1 MPVLPAY
8 IGYEETNV
16 KIAIASGKG
25 GTGKTTVAV
34 NLALMRGNVQLLD
47 CDVEDPDAAL
57 FLHPQISTIS
67 SVYVTVPRVLLH
79 RCTFCAECAH
89 FCAYNALVVLPD
101 QWLITPEL
109 CKDCGGCYLVCQE
122 DALTTERRKI
132 GLIQFGV
139 SGSVNVVTG
148 DLQAGEAMPTPLIRR
163 VKQEANKEGWV
174 IVDAPPGTSCAMIT
188 AIEGCD
194 ACVLVTEPTP
204 FGLHD
209 LQLASE
215 VVKILG
221 LPCGVV
227 INRSDLGDSG
237 VREFCRDKGL
247 PVLLEIPFDRGLAVA
262 YSRGE
267 PVVFVSEHW
276 RSVFQKLLEVI
287 ESQFGDKKR

>member
-1 MPVLPAY
+1 
-8 IGYEETNV
+8 V
-16 KIAIASGKG
+16 KIAVASGKG

-57 FLHPQISTIS
+57 FLHPQISTVS
-67 SVYVTVPRVLLH
+67 SVYVAVPRVLTH
-79 RCTFCAECAH
+79 RCTFCAECAD

-101 QWLITPEL
+101 QWLSTPEL
-109 CKDCGGCYLVCQE
+109 CKDCGGCYLVCPE
-122 DALTTERRKI
+122 DALTPERRKI

-148 DLQAGEAMPTPLIRR
+148 DLQAGEAMPSPLIRR
-163 VKQEANKEGWV
+163 VKEEMNKEGWV

-209 LQLASE
+209 LRQATE
-215 VVKILG
+215 VVEILG
-221 LPCGVV
+221 MPCAVV

-237 VREFCRDKGL
+237 VRDFCRDKGL
-247 PVLLEIPFDRGLAVA
+247 PILLEIPFNRGLAEA
-262 YSRGE
+262 YSRGV
-267 PVVFVSEHW
+267 PAIFASEHW
-276 RSVFQKLLEVI
+276 RSVFQKLLEAI
-287 ESQFGDKKR
+287 ESQFRGKKQ